1 MELFTR
7 GSAMFRGDIS
17 NHQSFSIGV
26 RCENTLFDLES
37 MSKFKKV
44 ISRVKSPILLAEMN
58 EDVLGL
64 LNHIYWETEYTVS
77 LVIDDSH
84 YTDKVAEMLDNLPYN
99 SIINVRNISEVTM
112 LLNTG
117 SLSYFVTNDKID
129 KQTVNSRYAVTVQ
142 EFNTI
147 LKRNRKVIR

>member
-1 MELFTR
+1 M
-7 GSAMFRGDIS
+7 
-17 NHQSFSIGV
+17 
-26 RCENTLFDLES
+26 
-37 MSKFKKV
+37 
-44 ISRVKSPILLAEMN
+44 
-58 EDVLGL
+58 
-64 LNHIYWETEYTVS
+64 IYWDSVYTVF
-77 LVIDDSH
+77 LVIDYSH
-84 YTDKVAEMLDNLPYN
+84 YTDNVAEMFDNLSYN
-99 SIINVRNISEVTM
+99 SVINVRNISEVTM